1 MTQPAAVIVLAYLAF
16 ASTTPSTDPLPV
28 PGSDSVTRS
37 WSARA
42 ALATKRLQAGGLD
55 ACDRAVETAFAGAKA
70 SCAFDLCPGD
80 PLAGAP
86 CP

>member
-1 MTQPAAVIVLAYLAF
+1 MFLTVRVTHCVAEAATLPRVSNDEGSVEDLGLLV
-16 ASTTPSTDPLPV
+16 TT
-28 PGSDSVTRS
+28 
-37 WSARA
+37 
-42 ALATKRLQAGGLD
+42 GLD
-55 ACDRAVETAFAGAKA
+55 ACDRAVEMAFAGAKA